1 MIRRGAAR
9 GFSAGLLPA
18 RSTLILGGDLSMQ
31 TTRLH
36 ISGLTPSIS
45 ESDLKQRFST
55 FGQVQNVDGVGK
67 LDGVGRPR
75 KFAYLTLETTQPKL
89 SRCMNLL
96 SGSTWKGAKLRIG
109 EAKPDYKA
117 RHEREVNP
125 PPSAPRPKLSA
136 EARRR
141 ARLKFRLRA
150 KRLSRGAQGKQLK
163 DMSIITLDNV
173 LKHKGWRRTP
183 LNHLIRPMRM
193 RPLHPIPSLRAKQL
207 PSRTKLKEKLVKRKP
222 CTVRSVHLKDGDGL
236 LGAEVVA
243 VGREEEREPEAPR
256 KEVIVEQESDEESSR
271 SSTPLPIPAPT
282 TLQPGAAPTAS
293 KPILAPPQPAIAP
306 QPLEKDPLSLAHE
319 KSSTLA
325 LLGGMFGKGEWGGKE
340 SVSGDEM
347 DVMDVEGEG
356 EVGYEVVPQATDK
369 ATAGTEVEDNEE
381 EVCDEEAN
389 MMDEEEEEE
398 ETEGQEGGASEAE
411 EEQEEQESPIKL
423 SSLKDMFKPQEE
435 TTGFSLGLDIELDPD
450 AESFLPASISA
461 PPPEPVPAAAPAPI
475 QAEKH
480 AHTIQFTPDP
490 KVPLFFPGGK
500 NDILHV
506 IAEKGW
512 AWPHPGTP
520 EEIRAKWDK
529 NKAELTREYTR
540 RHREAVKRR
549 RRGGGAKG
557 DDA

>member
-1 MIRRGAAR
+1 
-9 GFSAGLLPA
+9 
-18 RSTLILGGDLSMQ
+18 MQ

-45 ESDLKQRFST
+45 ATDLKQRFST
-55 FGQVQNVDGVGK
+55 FGKVQNVDGVGK
-67 LDGVGRPR
+67 LDGVGMPR

-89 SRCMNLL
+89 ARCMNLL

-117 RHEREVNP
+117 RHEREINP
-125 PPSAPRPKLSA
+125 PPPAPRPKLSA

-150 KRLSRGAQGKQLK
+150 RRLSRGAQGKQLK
-163 DMSIITLDNV
+163 DMSIVTLDNV
-173 LKHKGWRRTP
+173 SKRKGWRRTP

-193 RPLHPIPSLRAKQL
+193 RPLHPIPSLRTKHV
-207 PSRTKLKEKLVKRKP
+207 PSKIKLKEKLAKRKFALTRAR
-222 CTVRSVHLKDGDGL
+222 CTIIDPARYGAVHLKDGDGL

-243 VGREEEREPEAPR
+243 VGRDEEEREPESPR
-256 KEVIVEQESDEESSR
+256 EEKVVVAQESDEESSR
-271 SSTPLPIPAPT
+271 SSTPAPTISQPTTTPTVSKPAPILPQT
-282 TLQPGAAPTAS
+282 AP
-293 KPILAPPQPAIAP
+293 AP
-306 QPLEKDPLSLAHE
+306 QPLEKEDPLSLAHE

-325 LLGGMFGKGEWGGKE
+325 LLGGMFGKGEWGGRE

-347 DVMDVEGEG
+347 DVMEAEGEGEVGGDEMDVMEAEGEG
-356 EVGYEVVPQATDK
+356 EVGYEVVPRAASEAAEDT
-369 ATAGTEVEDNEE
+369 GVEDNEE
-381 EVCDEEAN
+381 EAGEDEDMTSEEAAA
-389 MMDEEEEEE
+389 EE
-398 ETEGQEGGASEAE
+398 QEDGADGTD

-435 TTGFSLGLDIELDPD
+435 STGFSLGLDIELDPD

-461 PPPEPVPAAAPAPI
+461 PLPEPTPVVAPAPI
-475 QAEKH
+475 QTEKH

-490 KVPLFFPGGK
+490 KAPLFFPGGR
-500 NDILHV
+500 NDIFYV

-512 AWPHPGTP
+512 EWPHPGIP

-529 NKAELTREYTR
+529 NKADLTREYTR

-549 RRGGGAKG
+549 RRGGGTKG